1 MTEARIY
8 RPSKPATQ
16 SGRRTTKQWILE
28 VENPGPHFREP
39 LMGWTGVVGTRGQIR
54 LRFASL
60 DEAKA
65 YAERHGLRYH
75 VLPAHEPRRI
85 LKSYADNFR

>member
-1 MTEARIY
+1 MLEARIY

-16 SGRRTTKQWILE
+16 SGRRTTREWILE
-28 VENPGPHFREP
+28 VENPGPQFLEP

-60 DEAKA
+60 EEAKA
-65 YAERHGLRYH
+65 YAQRHGLSYH
-75 VLPAHEPRRI
+75 VLPERRPRMI